1 MPKYAKVNVFT
12 KKVEETVEHL
22 PSNPESNWVKI
33 PDSAVN
39 FDNIGRGY
47 TYDVD
52 NDRFLAVKP
61 YSDWVLDTSTLSYK
75 PPVDEPSSGTPSYG
89 TQWRWNQDSQ
99 QWE

>member
-1 MPKYAKVNVFT
+1 MSKYAKVNVFT
-12 KKVEETVEHL
+12 KKVEETIELL
-22 PSNPESNWVKI
+22 PPNPESNLVKI
-33 PDSAVN
+33 SDSDVN
-39 FDNIGRGY
+39 VNVIERGY

-75 PPVDEPSSGTPSYG
+75 PPVDKPSSGTPAYG
-89 TQWRWNQDSQ
+89 SRWRWNQDSQ

>member
-61 YSDWVLDTSTLSYK
+61 YSDWVLDTSTSVSYTHLTL
-75 PPVDEPSSGTPSYG
+75 PTILRV
-89 TQWRWNQDSQ
+89 
-99 QWE
+99 